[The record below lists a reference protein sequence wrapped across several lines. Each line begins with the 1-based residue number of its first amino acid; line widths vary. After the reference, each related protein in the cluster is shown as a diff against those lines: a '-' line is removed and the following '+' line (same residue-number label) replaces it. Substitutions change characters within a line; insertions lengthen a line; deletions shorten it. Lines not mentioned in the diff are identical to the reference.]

1 MSSEASLQSVFSSHP
16 SVQKIKALTADTE
29 TVNSLSV
36 KDTEISSPYGVPGL
50 KFILQE
56 SCFVSLLVSSYFAMV
71 LTNWATIQ
79 VIIFI
84 YYILGLLLFTLTL
97 ARTLVPLF
105 PCLVIKISIVRTYRP
120 NHPRYPT
127 LPYFLLSLSLCLSFC
142 LTYFLSLSLCH
153 TLSVSASVSI
163 IFSLCVSHSLYL
175 FPLYSRYF
183 IYFKYLIVKS

>member
-16 SVQKIKALTADTE
+16 SVQKIKALTADTG

-127 LPYFLLSLSLCLSFC
+127 LPYFLLSLSLCLFVSLSVSLIFSLC
-142 LTYFLSLSLCH
+142 LSVTLSLSLP
-153 TLSVSASVSI
+153 LSQL
-163 IFSLCVSHSLYL
+163 FSLFVSLIHCICFPYILDIL
-175 FPLYSRYF
+175 FTLNT
-183 IYFKYLIVKS
+183 